1 MKLRNIA
8 LSMMVIFTFVS
19 CAKTNSEPSS
29 EPSATVINETPTVTE
44 IPATPTPWP
53 TPTQNPNLLNK
64 NALMYKF
71 ETYEE
76 YDLKNRIND
85 VFYSK
90 DDHILL
96 VKTEFYLNFI
106 DTRDW
111 HKLLTVDNY
120 LRVVSFDGRD
130 GYFRKPTLGGEYK
143 NLLHFTWN
151 DNMLFVDEP
160 ASFFDMDGNEVE
172 VSDYGHSSMGDVF
185 FIESEYQR
193 NSSGTRVIP
202 SNKYFYLYKGSVDQP
217 VATMN
222 LADKHNIADLTIS
235 PDGEYL
241 AFHKYIE
248 DGSIL
253 YFSSTD
259 VEDTFSPQA
268 LYTNQ
273 KSRLDEF
280 VFSPDSNRIL
290 ASIKD
295 NSALVI
301 DIPTGEI
308 YTIDLSSE
316 EYVDPEL
323 GKWGLTNV
331 RFMDDETAIIATNK
345 GKLVVWNFRNGDETV
360 YAPTNESISTIMPIE
375 GADVL
380 FSVGDSLTLFNLED
394 QTSKKIY

>member
-64 NALMYKF
+64 NALMYEF

-96 VKTEFYLNFI
+96 VKTEFYLHFI

-120 LRVVSFDGRD
+120 LRVVSFDGSD

-331 RFMDDETAIIATNK
+331 RFMNDETAIIATNK

-380 FSVGDSLTLFNLED
+380 YSVGDSLMLFNLED